1 MGRVA
6 ESPAAMEPKGHTMNA
21 SFLTSRFAPAR
32 AIIAGAALLLFAAQ
46 AGHAQS
52 FTSTVFASG
61 SGVSGTQPDSITIG
75 GGHVFVEYGNG
86 TNSSA
91 PLGTAGASTIAEYDY
106 AGNAVASF
114 SALGSVDGLR
124 YNPSSNLLY
133 VLQNQDGN
141 PALETIDPTNGLTTK
156 YAYPADFA
164 SNPGRGFDDATFT
177 GGKTFLS
184 YTNPSGTGDAV
195 IYSATLGNGIANL
208 GSPVL
213 SFGDSGLNTAT
224 GKTGTTVLNDPD
236 SLDQTPNGSLLQ
248 TSGDDGS
255 LTTVTNPGTANQ
267 SVRFVS
273 LTDSAGSSLS
283 GLDDTVFAPSAGS
296 SLLVADTKNDVIYK
310 VTGPFQ
316 AGSAYSSIGST
327 NSLDS
332 VDLTTG
338 LATSISGGLFQDG
351 SSPHGL
357 GFLPAA
363 VPEVSTTV
371 SFGLLLVLGLGG
383 LAVAARKKSAA

>member
-1 MGRVA
+1 M
-6 ESPAAMEPKGHTMNA
+6 KA
-21 SFLTSRFAPAR
+21 SFLTSRFAAAR
-32 AIIAGAALLLFAAQ
+32 AIIAGTALLLAAAS
-46 AGHAQS
+46 AGQAQS
-52 FTSTVFASG
+52 FTSTIFAKG
-61 SGVSGTQPDSITIG
+61 ANVSGTGPDSITIG

-86 TNSSA
+86 TSSTA
-91 PLGTAGASTIAEYDY
+91 PLGTGGASTIAEYDY
-106 AGNAVASF
+106 SGNAVATF

-141 PALETIDPTNGLTTK
+141 PALETIDPTNGITTK
-156 YAYPADFA
+156 YAYPAGFS

-184 YTNPSGTGDAV
+184 YTNPKGVVGAPV
-195 IYSATLGNGIANL
+195 IYSATLGNGMVNL

-213 SFGDSGLNTAT
+213 SYGDSGTNTAN
-224 GKTGTTVLNDPD
+224 GTTTDGSAFQNDPD

-248 TSGDDGS
+248 TSGDDGA
-255 LTTVTNPGTANQ
+255 LTTVTNPGTAGQ

-273 LTDSAGSSLS
+273 LVDGAGSNLS
-283 GLDDTVFAPSAGS
+283 GLDDTVFAPSAAS
-296 SLLVADTKNDVIYK
+296 SLLVADTKNNTIYK

-316 AGSAYSSIGST
+316 AGGAYSSIGST

-338 LATSISGGLFQDG
+338 LATSISDGLFLPG

-363 VPEVSTTV
+363 VPEASTTV
-371 SFGLLLVLGLGG
+371 SFGLLLMLGLGG
-383 LAVAARKKSAA
+383 LAAARKKKNAAV

>member
-1 MGRVA
+1 MGRVV
-6 ESPAAMEPKGHTMNA
+6 ESPAALEPKGQPMKPTLN
-21 SFLTSRFAPAR
+21 SRFAAVR
-32 AIIAGAALLLFAAQ
+32 AFAAGAALLLFAAQ

-141 PALETIDPTNGLTTK
+141 PALETIDPTTGLTTK
-156 YAYPADFA
+156 YAYPANFA

-177 GGKTFLS
+177 GGQTFLS
-184 YTNPSGTGDAV
+184 YTNPGSGDAV
-195 IYSATLGNGIANL
+195 VYSATLGSGMVSL

-213 SFGDSGLNTAT
+213 SYGDPGTAGAAGSRLT
-224 GKTGTTVLNDPD
+224 DPD
-236 SLDQTPNGSLLQ
+236 SLDQTPNGSLLL
-248 TSGDDGS
+248 TSGDDGA
-255 LTTVTNPGTANQ
+255 LTTVSKPGTLGQTVQ
-267 SVRFVS
+267 SVS
-273 LTDSAGSSLS
+273 LVDSVTGQNVS

-296 SLLVADTKNDVIYK
+296 SLLVADTKNNVIYK

-316 AGSAYSSIGST
+316 AGGAYSSIGST
-327 NSLDS
+327 KSLDF
-332 VDLTTG
+332 VDLNTG
-338 LATSISGGLFQDG
+338 IATSISGGLFQD
-351 SSPHGL
+351 SSIPHGL

-363 VPEVSTTV
+363 VPEASTTL
-371 SFGLLLVLGLGG
+371 SFGLLLMLGLGG